1 LIGRLISLSLLAFSA
16 LLAQKESP
24 EEIAAERRA
33 ILNKMMEDT
42 AESNDVQ
49 RWVCAMAKE
58 PESVKEA
65 RSEGDSFAPDAADSC
80 VTALRR
86 VAQVGDLKKI
96 YIKLAK
102 AVGGTE
108 EGYQLL
114 PRAIGS
120 AALANRDSITVGG
133 GKGAAVT
140 PALAFDA
147 GFTVA
152 YTERVPDKWTL
163 ETKKLREITEDCL
176 ADRRDAGTC
185 FSAGYLYGAHAVPRP
200 KNF

>member
-1 LIGRLISLSLLAFSA
+1 LIQRFIPLSLLVLSG
-16 LLAQKESP
+16 LMAQQESP
-24 EEIAAERRA
+24 AEIQRQEILER
-33 ILNKMMEDT
+33 MMKAGADT
-42 AESNDVQ
+42 NGVQ
-49 RWVCAMAKE
+49 RWVCAMGGE
-58 PESVKEA
+58 PDSVKEA
-65 RSEGDSFAPDAADSC
+65 RANGFAFTPDAADSC

-86 VAQVGDLKKI
+86 IAQVGELLSM
-96 YIKLAK
+96 YAKLARE
-102 AVGGTE
+102 VGGTE
-108 EGYQLL
+108 EGYKLL

-120 AALANRDSITVGG
+120 AALANRNSITVGG

-152 YTERVPDKWTL
+152 FTERVPDKWTL
-163 ETKKLREITEDCL
+163 ETKKLREITADCL
-176 ADRRDAGTC
+176 ANKRDAGTC

>member
-1 LIGRLISLSLLAFSA
+1 MR
-16 LLAQKESP
+16 Q
-24 EEIAAERRA
+24 
-33 ILNKMMEDT
+33 T
-42 AESNDVQ
+42 A
-49 RWVCAMAKE
+49 R
-58 PESVKEA
+58 
-65 RSEGDSFAPDAADSC
+65 

-96 YIKLAK
+96 YSKLATE
-102 AVGGTE
+102 VGGNE

-140 PALAFDA
+140 PSLAFDA

-163 ETKKLREITEDCL
+163 ETKKLREITEACL
-176 ADRRDAGTC
+176 ADKRDAGTC
-185 FSAGYLYGAHAVPRP
+185 FSVGYLYGAHAVPRP
-200 KNF
+200 KIFKA